1 MKHNEPTYLVKV
13 ATDGT
18 IRREAFTPDN
28 SLKQLQAAVGGW
40 IERVDYEKNDL
51 DLYVNEEGK
60 LEGLPYNRV
69 LTVHS
74 RHFHD
79 PLVGNGVYVAHDDE
93 GNTLGL
99 TEQECAQLEKE
110 LIESG
115 GAVTAA

>member
-79 PLVGNGVYVAHDDE
+79 PLVGNGVYAAHDDE